1 MTQTLL
7 FDIETDGLYWQATKL
22 HCIALRD
29 PFTGHN
35 WLATDASSD
44 IHPAGATIVSLDEG
58 LRMLTEAEEIIG
70 HNVIK
75 YDIPMIQRLRPGFN
89 PKGKVFD
96 TLVAAKVIWPDI
108 KEIDYAKR
116 KKLLR
121 TVGPERMN
129 KQYPGSIIGRHGLD
143 AWGYRLGEWKGDY
156 AAVKEQELKDIF
168 HERHMAER
176 ATGKLARDCSP
187 KLPTAAE
194 KSAYVWGTVN
204 KAMLEYAIQDV
215 VVTEK
220 LWRTVVKKGLSDVCL
235 DLEHRFAQI
244 MSLMERQGFCFDKA
258 GAVKLEETLLV
269 RQAQLT
275 QELQK
280 FFPPWVE
287 ETTFTPKNNNG
298 KLGYKKGVE
307 VTKKKTVMF
316 NAGSRDHIAN
326 RLIAKYGWKPSEFTD
341 TGKPKVDE
349 DVLSKLDYPETDLL
363 VEAATIQKR
372 LGQLSEGKQS
382 WLGALMEDGRIH
394 GEIDTNGA
402 VTGRCTHK
410 RPNIAQVPANDKPY
424 GHDCRALFGPP
435 PGMVQIGADLSG
447 LELRCLAHFMSRYDE
462 GAYIDVLLNGDVH
475 SFNAAALFG
484 YSYEDFR
491 AGLDDDETL
500 LIDVANDYP
509 HSGRYLQK
517 LNPGQR
523 KVVTLRTFFTFLRNN
538 AKTFI
543 YGFLYGAGAEKI
555 GEIIEG
561 GAAEGKRLIKQFL
574 DGTPAIRELRAA
586 VARFADP
593 WAYKVEAYMK
603 DGVAKTKQV
612 RVPNPEYRGYLVGL
626 DKRQLP
632 IRAAHAALNTLLQSA
647 GALISKKATVI
658 LYDDMLAAGH
668 EWGKD
673 WGLMAHIHDEVQ
685 AWSRPEIAE
694 EAGKIFVEAFRKAG
708 EFFEFRCPIA
718 GEFKIGRNW
727 AETH

>member
-1 MTQTLL
+1 MTGKTLL
-7 FDIETDGLYWQATKL
+7 FDIETDGLYWEATKL
-22 HCIALRD
+22 HCVALRD

-35 WLATDASSD
+35 WLATDADPS
-44 IHPAGATIVSLDEG
+44 IHPPGAQMVSLQEG
-58 LRMLTEAEEIIG
+58 LQMLTEAVEVIG
-70 HNVIK
+70 HNIVK
-75 YDIPMIQRLRPGFN
+75 YDIPMIQRLVPGFQVT
-89 PKGKVFD
+89 GRVFD
-96 TLVAAKVIWPDI
+96 TLVAAKVVWPDI

-129 KQYPGSIIGRHGLD
+129 KQYPGNIIGRHGLD

-168 HERHMAER
+168 HARHMAER
-176 ATGKLARDCSP
+176 ATGRLARDCSP

-204 KAMLEYAIQDV
+204 KEMLAYAIQDV

-220 LWRTVVKKGLSDVCL
+220 LWRTVVQKNLSPVCL
-235 DLEHRFAQI
+235 DLEHRFAQV
-244 MSLMERQGFCFDKA
+244 MSLMEREGFGFDKA
-258 GAVKLEETLLV
+258 AAVKLEETLLV

-275 QELQK
+275 NELQK
-280 FFPPWVE
+280 HFPPWIE
-287 ETTFTPKNNNG
+287 ETTFTPKINNS
-298 KLGYKKGVE
+298 KLGYKKGVP
-307 VTKKKTVMF
+307 VTKQKTVMF
-316 NAGSRDHIAN
+316 NAGSRDHMAS
-326 RLIAKYGWKPSEFTD
+326 RLTAKYGWKPTEFTE

-363 VEAATIQKR
+363 VEAATIQNR
-372 LGQLSEGKQS
+372 LGQLAEGKQS
-382 WLGALMEDGRIH
+382 WLGALRDDGRIH

-410 RPNIAQVPANDKPY
+410 RPNIGQVPANDKPY

-435 PGMVQIGADLSG
+435 PGMVQVGADLSG
-447 LELRCLAHFMSRYDE
+447 LELRCLAHFMSRYDD
-462 GAYIDVLLNGDVH
+462 GAYIDVLLHGDIH
-475 SFNAAALFG
+475 TANQEA
-484 YSYEDFR
+484 
-491 AGLDDDETL
+491 AGLPTR
-500 LIDVANDYP
+500 ND
-509 HSGRYLQK
+509 
-517 LNPGQR
+517 
-523 KVVTLRTFFTFLRNN
+523 

-543 YGFLYGAGAEKI
+543 YGFLYGAGAEKV
-555 GEIIEG
+555 GEIVKG

-574 DGTPAIRELRAA
+574 DGTPAIKQLREA
-586 VARFADP
+586 VAKFASP
-593 WAYKVEAYMK
+593 WVYKKNAEGKSFRA
-603 DGVAKTKQV
+603 
-612 RVPNPEYRGYLVGL
+612 PNPDYRGYLIGL

-658 LYDDMLAAGH
+658 LYDDMLAAGF

-673 WGLMAHIHDEVQ
+673 WALMAHVHDEVQ
-685 AWSRPEIAE
+685 AWTRPEIAE
-694 EAGKIFVEAFRKAG
+694 QAGAIFVDAFRKAG